1 MKKLIKICEYS
12 VFIIFFILIFFM
24 RQKATFLLVVPV
36 FILIYLFTSK
46 VNIKKFGL
54 FIFIISL
61 IIRIV
66 SILYL
71 DTQVTD
77 DFKLMFDASRSLI
90 NGNLAFLNT
99 PYFKTFTY
107 QLGHVLYQA
116 FLLKIWNNILFLKI
130 VNSIITSLIV
140 LFIYLISKRLFSER
154 IARSC
159 SLLYLFYLYPI
170 YLNSILTNQHLPALI
185 ILIVIYLLITK
196 KYDYKLFI
204 ICGVL
209 LSIANVFRTESIVI
223 ILGIV
228 GYNICLSNKDNFK
241 KMFSYS
247 LILIC
252 VYIVVNFIINSSVY
266 LTLNTNLTNKAPT
279 WKFYCGLSDR
289 YNGIYNSYDEGV
301 YFTSNDTN
309 KLLLDRIKNNYT
321 KLPILFLK
329 KEVILWTQTN
339 YDIRIN
345 NNINNNIFN
354 FILNFNQGILN
365 FTYLLFVISLF
376 PWKKDYKLDKILL
389 LKIILALY
397 YGVYMFIEIS
407 PRYAYILDILIFLC
421 IGLALEELNN
431 LYKKRFKSN

>member
-1 MKKLIKICEYS
+1 MKKLIKLCEYL
-12 VFIIFFILIFFM
+12 VFIIFFILMFFM
-24 RQKATFLLVVPV
+24 RQKATFLLVVPI

-140 LFIYLISKRLFSER
+140 LFIYLISRKLFSER

-170 YLNSILTNQHLPALI
+170 YLNSVLTNQHLPALI
-185 ILIVIYLLITK
+185 TLIVIYLLTTK

-247 LILIC
+247 LILIG
-252 VYIVVNFIINSSVY
+252 VYMTVS
-266 LTLNTNLTNKAPT
+266 LNTNLTNKAPT
-279 WKFYCGLSDR
+279 WKFYCGLSDK

-309 KLLLDRIKNNYT
+309 KLLLDRIKNSYT

-345 NNINNNIFN
+345 NNINNSIFN

-365 FTYLLFVISLF
+365 FTYILFVISLF
-376 PWKKDYKLDKILL
+376 PWKKDYKSNKILL

-421 IGLALEELNN
+421 IGLALENLSN
-431 LYKKRFKSN
+431 LYKEKFKSN